1 MVLPV
6 VIAGVLTTVGAYIGT
21 PTVLSALGFTKAGVA
36 VGSMAA
42 AVQTPATA
50 AGGFFALCQSAG
62 VLGLAASTKAA
73 ISAVAGAVVSVAAY
87 AKKIDRHPDYCR
99 VEAFVIIFRMVLPVV
114 IAGVLTTVGAYIGT
128 PTVLSVVGFTK
139 AGVTVGSMAAAVQTP
154 ATAAGGFFAL
164 CQSAGVLGLAASTKA
179 AISAVAGAVVSVAAY
194 VWPWSLLL

>member
-1 MVLPV
+1 MRFRCIEPRSYDCETKTKFGSILRMVLPV

-87 AKKIDRHPDYCR
+87 
-99 VEAFVIIFRMVLPVV
+99 
-114 IAGVLTTVGAYIGT
+114 
-128 PTVLSVVGFTK
+128 
-139 AGVTVGSMAAAVQTP
+139 
-154 ATAAGGFFAL
+154 
-164 CQSAGVLGLAASTKA
+164 
-179 AISAVAGAVVSVAAY
+179 

>member
-1 MVLPV
+1 MRFPCIEPRSYDCETKTKFGSIFRMVLPV

-87 AKKIDRHPDYCR
+87 
-99 VEAFVIIFRMVLPVV
+99 
-114 IAGVLTTVGAYIGT
+114 
-128 PTVLSVVGFTK
+128 
-139 AGVTVGSMAAAVQTP
+139 
-154 ATAAGGFFAL
+154 
-164 CQSAGVLGLAASTKA
+164 
-179 AISAVAGAVVSVAAY
+179 

>member
-1 MVLPV
+1 M
-6 VIAGVLTTVGAYIGT
+6 
-21 PTVLSALGFTKAGVA
+21 
-36 VGSMAA
+36 
-42 AVQTPATA
+42 
-50 AGGFFALCQSAG
+50 
-62 VLGLAASTKAA
+62 
-73 ISAVAGAVVSVAAY
+73 
-87 AKKIDRHPDYCR
+87 
-99 VEAFVIIFRMVLPVV
+99 IIFRMVLPVV

-128 PTVLSVVGFTK
+128 PTVLSAVGFTK